1 MSESDVYRRH
11 VLTSKVGPRVERVIV
26 EKVVIL
32 EAVEF
37 CVFWKDIMKTH
48 IWSIYKTV
56 FSLVYRY
63 NKECT
68 WI

>member
-32 EAVEF
+32 EAVLRVLERHYENTYM
-37 CVFWKDIMKTH
+37 VN
-48 IWSIYKTV
+48 
-56 FSLVYRY
+56 L
-63 NKECT
+63 
-68 WI
+68 